1 MTTSSKTTLFTPAIL
16 LTSLAVGLYWI
27 SLYLYVPTLPVYAQ
41 SKTSNLALIGTV
53 LAQYGLWQA
62 IVRFPLGIASDWLGR
77 RRPFVFLGFFLAGL
91 GAWLMGSAS
100 SIQGVLVGRAVTGLA
115 AASWVILVVAF
126 SSLFPPKEAV
136 RATALLSMV
145 NSVSRMF
152 ATGIT
157 GELNNLGGY
166 SLAFT
171 LAAVSAGLAALVYL
185 PVKEEPLER
194 KSPSLQG
201 TGKLI
206 SRRDVLLPS
215 LLNALAQYAAWA
227 TAFGF
232 VPILAKQFGA
242 SNIAQSLLVSLNLA
256 IGIFGNLFTTT
267 FVKRFGARRL
277 VLAGFLATVGGILLL
292 FLAQNLAWVFA
303 ATFFIGLGFGLS
315 YPTLMGMS
323 IEHVEGSQR
332 STAMGLHQAVY
343 AIGMFAGP
351 WLSGILAKSLGV
363 QPMFGITA
371 AGVLILALLGTRKLE
386 YVLLMKSSFSRL

>member
-1 MTTSSKTTLFTPAIL
+1 MTTSSKTTFFTPAIL
-16 LTSLAVGLYWI
+16 LTSLAVGFYWI

-77 RRPFVFLGFFLAGL
+77 RRPFIFLGFLLAGL
-91 GAWLMGSAS
+91 GAWLMGSAA
-100 SIQGVLVGRAVTGLA
+100 SIQGVMVGRAVTGLA
-115 AASWVILVVAF
+115 AASWVVLVVAF
-126 SSLFPPKEAV
+126 SSLFPPREAV

-145 NSVSRMF
+145 NSVSRML

-185 PVKEEPLER
+185 PVKEERLER
-194 KSPSLQG
+194 KSPSLVG
-201 TGKLI
+201 TGKLV

-215 LLNALAQYAAWA
+215 LLNALAQYAVWA

-242 SNIAQSLLVSLNLA
+242 SNIVQSLLVSLNLA
-256 IGIFGNLFTTT
+256 VGIVGNLFTTT
-267 FVKRFGARRL
+267 FVRRFGARRL
-277 VLAGFLATVGGILLL
+277 VLSGFLATVGGIFLL
-292 FLAQNLAWVFA
+292 FLAQSLAWVFA
-303 ATFFIGLGFGLS
+303 ATIFIGLGFGLS

-343 AIGMFAGP
+343 ALGMFAGP
-351 WLSGILAKSLGV
+351 WLSGILAKALGV

-371 AGVLILALLGTRKLE
+371 VGVLILALLGTRKLE
-386 YVLLMKSSFSRL
+386 

>member
-1 MTTSSKTTLFTPAIL
+1 MTSPSKTTLFTPAIL

-77 RRPFVFLGFFLAGL
+77 RRPFIFLGFLLAGL

-100 SIQGVLVGRAVTGLA
+100 SIQGVLVGRAVSGLA
-115 AASWVILVVAF
+115 AASWVVLVVAF

-171 LAAVSAGLAALVYL
+171 LAAVSAGLAVLVYL
-185 PVKEEPLER
+185 PVKEERLER
-194 KSPSLQG
+194 KSPSLYG
-201 TGKLI
+201 TGKLV

-215 LLNALAQYAAWA
+215 LLNALAQYAVWA

-242 SNIAQSLLVSLNLA
+242 GNVAQSLLVSLNLA
-256 IGIFGNLFTTT
+256 IGIVGNLFTTT
-267 FVKRFGARRL
+267 FVRRFGARRL
-277 VLAGFLATVGGILLL
+277 VLSGFLATVGGIFLL
-292 FLAQNLAWVFA
+292 FLAQSLVWVFA
-303 ATFFIGLGFGLS
+303 GTFFIGLGFGLS

-323 IEHVEGSQR
+323 IEKVEGSQR

-351 WLSGILAKSLGV
+351 WLSGILAKSLGL

-386 YVLLMKSSFSRL
+386 

>member
-1 MTTSSKTTLFTPAIL
+1 MTTSSKTTLLTPAIL

-77 RRPFVFLGFFLAGL
+77 RRPFIFLGFLLAGL
-91 GAWLMGSAS
+91 GAWLMGSAA

-185 PVKEEPLER
+185 PVKEERLER
-194 KSPSLQG
+194 KPPSLQG
-201 TGKLI
+201 TGRLV
-206 SRRDVLLPS
+206 SRKDVLLPS
-215 LLNALAQYAAWA
+215 LLNALAQYAVWA

-242 SNIAQSLLVSLNLA
+242 SNIVQSLLVSLNLA
-256 IGIFGNLFTTT
+256 IGIVGNLFTTT
-267 FVKRFGARRL
+267 FVRRFGARRL
-277 VLAGFLATVGGILLL
+277 VLSGFLATVGGIFLL
-292 FLAQNLAWVFA
+292 FLAQSLAWVFA
-303 ATFFIGLGFGLS
+303 ATFLIGLGFGLS

-343 AIGMFAGP
+343 AIDMFAGP
-351 WLSGILAKSLGV
+351 WLSGILAKSLGL

-371 AGVLILALLGTRKLE
+371 VGVLILALLGTRKL
-386 YVLLMKSSFSRL
+386 S

>member
-1 MTTSSKTTLFTPAIL
+1 VTNSSKTTLFTPAIL

-77 RRPFVFLGFFLAGL
+77 RRPFIFLGFLLAGL
-91 GAWLMGSAS
+91 GAWLMGSAA

-185 PVKEEPLER
+185 PVKEERLER

-201 TGKLI
+201 TGKLVT
-206 SRRDVLLPS
+206 RRDVLLPS

-242 SNIAQSLLVSLNLA
+242 GNVAQSLLVSLNLA
-256 IGIFGNLFTTT
+256 IGILGNLFTTT
-267 FVKRFGARRL
+267 FVRRFGARRL
-277 VLAGFLATVGGILLL
+277 VLSGFLATVGGIFLL
-292 FLAQNLAWVFA
+292 FLAQSLAWVFA

-323 IEHVEGSQR
+323 IEKVEGSQR

-351 WLSGILAKSLGV
+351 WLSGILAKSIGV
-363 QPMFGITA
+363 QPMFGVTA
-371 AGVLILALLGTRKLE
+371 VGVLILALLGTRKLE
-386 YVLLMKSSFSRL
+386 

>member
-1 MTTSSKTTLFTPAIL
+1 MKTQITTSSRAALLSPAIL
-16 LTSLAVGLYWI
+16 LTSLSVGLYWI

-41 SKTSNLALIGTV
+41 TKTSDLALIGTV

-62 IVRFPLGIASDWLGR
+62 IVRFPLGVASDWLGR
-77 RRPFVFLGFFLAGL
+77 RRPFIFLGFFLAGL
-91 GAWLMGSAS
+91 GAWLMGSAAG
-100 SIQGVLVGRAVTGLA
+100 IQGVLVGRAVTGLA
-115 AASWVILVVAF
+115 AASWVVLVVAF
-126 SSLFPPKEAV
+126 SSLFPPLEAV

-145 NSVSRMF
+145 NSASRMF

-166 SLAFT
+166 GLAFP
-171 LAAVSAGLAALVYL
+171 LAAGCAGLAALVYL
-185 PVKEEPLER
+185 PVKEERLER

-201 TGKLI
+201 TGQLI
-206 SRRDVLLPS
+206 LRKDVLLPS
-215 LLNALAQYAAWA
+215 LLNALAQYTAWA

-232 VPILAKQFGA
+232 VPLLAKQFGA
-242 SNIAQSLLVSLNLA
+242 SNVVQSLLVSLNLA
-256 IGIFGNLFTTT
+256 IGIVGNIFTTT

-277 VLAGFLATVGGILLL
+277 VLAGFLSSVLGIALLWL
-292 FLAQNLAWVFA
+292 SQSLAWVFA

-351 WLSGILAKSLGV
+351 WLSGILAKELGI

-371 AGVLILALLGTRKLE
+371 VGVLILALLGTRKLA
-386 YVLLMKSSFSRL
+386 

>member
-1 MTTSSKTTLFTPAIL
+1 MKTQITTTSKAALLSPAIL
-16 LTSLAVGLYWI
+16 LTSLSVGLYWI

-41 SKTSNLALIGTV
+41 TKTSDLALIGTV

-62 IVRFPLGIASDWLGR
+62 IVRFPLGVASDWLGS
-77 RRPFVFLGFFLAGL
+77 RRPFIFLGFFLAGL
-91 GAWLMGSAS
+91 GAWLMGSAA

-115 AASWVILVVAF
+115 AASWVVLVVAF
-126 SSLFPPKEAV
+126 SSLFPPLEAV

-145 NSVSRMF
+145 NSASRMF

-166 SLAFT
+166 GLAFT
-171 LAAVSAGLAALVYL
+171 LAAGCAGLAALVYL
-185 PVKEEPLER
+185 PVKEERLER

-201 TGKLI
+201 TGQLI
-206 SRRDVLLPS
+206 LRKDVLLPS
-215 LLNALAQYAAWA
+215 LLNALAQYTAWA

-232 VPILAKQFGA
+232 VPLLARQFGA
-242 SNIAQSLLVSLNLA
+242 SNVVQSLLVSMNLA
-256 IGIFGNLFTTT
+256 IGIVGNLLTTT
-267 FVKRFGARRL
+267 FIKRFGARRL
-277 VLAGFLATVGGILLL
+277 VLAGFLASVLGIALLWL
-292 FLAQNLAWVFA
+292 SQSLAWVFA
-303 ATFFIGLGFGLS
+303 ATFFIGLGFGLA

-323 IEHVEGSQR
+323 IEHVEGRQR

-351 WLSGILAKSLGV
+351 WLSGILAKALGI

-371 AGVLILALLGTRKLE
+371 VGVLVLALLGTRKL
-386 YVLLMKSSFSRL
+386 S

>member
-1 MTTSSKTTLFTPAIL
+1 MTSSSKTTLFTPAIL

-77 RRPFVFLGFFLAGL
+77 RRPFIFLGFLLAGL
-91 GAWLMGSAS
+91 GAWLMGSAA
-100 SIQGVLVGRAVTGLA
+100 SIQGVLVGRAVSGLA

-171 LAAVSAGLAALVYL
+171 LAAVSAGLAVLVYL
-185 PVKEEPLER
+185 PVKEERLER
-194 KSPSLQG
+194 KSPSLYG
-201 TGKLI
+201 TGKLV

-215 LLNALAQYAAWA
+215 LLNALAQYAVWA

-242 SNIAQSLLVSLNLA
+242 GNVAQSLLVSLNLA
-256 IGIFGNLFTTT
+256 IGIVGNLFTTT
-267 FVKRFGARRL
+267 FVRRFGARRL
-277 VLAGFLATVGGILLL
+277 VLSGFLATVSGIFIL
-292 FLAQNLAWVFA
+292 FLAQSLAWVFA

-323 IEHVEGSQR
+323 IEKVESSQR

-351 WLSGILAKSLGV
+351 WLSGILAKSLGL

-386 YVLLMKSSFSRL
+386 

>member
-1 MTTSSKTTLFTPAIL
+1 MMTSSKTTFFTPAIL
-16 LTSLAVGLYWI
+16 LTSLAVGFYWI

-53 LAQYGLWQA
+53 LSQYGLWQA

-77 RRPFVFLGFFLAGL
+77 RRPFIFLGFLLAGL

-115 AASWVILVVAF
+115 AASWVVLVVAF

-136 RATALLSMV
+136 RATALLSTV

-152 ATGIT
+152 ATGTT

-201 TGKLI
+201 TGRLV

-215 LLNALAQYAAWA
+215 LLNALAQYAVWA

-242 SNIAQSLLVSLNLA
+242 SNIVQSLLVSLNLA
-256 IGIFGNLFTTT
+256 VGIVGNLFTTT

-277 VLAGFLATVGGILLL
+277 VLAGFLATVGGIFLL
-292 FLAQNLAWVFA
+292 FLSQSLAWVFV
-303 ATFFIGLGFGLS
+303 ATFLIGFGFGLT

-351 WLSGILAKSLGV
+351 WLSGILAKSLGL
-363 QPMFGITA
+363 QPMFGVTA
-371 AGVLILALLGTRKLE
+371 VGVLILALLGTRKLE
-386 YVLLMKSSFSRL
+386 

>member
-1 MTTSSKTTLFTPAIL
+1 MTASPKTKFLTAPVL
-16 LTSLAVGLYWI
+16 LTVLAVGLYWV

-41 SKTSNLALIGTV
+41 TKTSNLALIGIV

-62 IVRFPLGIASDWLGR
+62 IVRFPLGIISDWLGKR
-77 RRPFVFLGFFLAGL
+77 KPFIFLGFFLAGL
-91 GAWLMGSAS
+91 GAWVMGSAS
-100 SIQGVLVGRAVTGLA
+100 GIQGVLVGRAITGLSA
-115 AASWVILVVAF
+115 AAWVILVVAF
-126 SSLFPPKEAV
+126 SSLFPPLEAV

-171 LAAVSAGLAALVYL
+171 LAAVVAGLAILVYL
-185 PVKEEPLER
+185 PVKEPPLEK

-201 TGKLI
+201 LGQLVR
-206 SRRDVLLPS
+206 RRDVLLPS
-215 LLNALAQYAAWA
+215 LLNTLAQYTSWA

-242 SNIAQSLLVSLNLA
+242 GNIAQSLLVSMNLA
-256 IGIFGNLFTTT
+256 VGIVGNLITTT
-267 FVKRFGARRL
+267 FVKRIGARRL
-277 VLAGFLATVGGILLL
+277 VTTGFLTTVLGIALLWL
-292 FLAQNLAWVFA
+292 SQSLAWIFVA
-303 ATFFIGLGFGLS
+303 QFFVGLGFGLS

-332 STAMGLHQAVY
+332 SSAMGLHQALY
-343 AIGMFAGP
+343 GIGMFAGP
-351 WLSGILAKSLGV
+351 WLSGILAKSLGI

-371 AGVLILALLGTRKLE
+371 AAVLVLALLGTRKLD
-386 YVLLMKSSFSRL
+386 